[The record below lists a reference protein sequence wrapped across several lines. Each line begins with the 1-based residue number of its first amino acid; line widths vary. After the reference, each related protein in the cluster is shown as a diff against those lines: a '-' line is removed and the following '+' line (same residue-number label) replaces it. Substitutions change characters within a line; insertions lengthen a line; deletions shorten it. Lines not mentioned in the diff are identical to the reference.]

1 MRLSPRRDAS
11 PSRQHRRSQKV
22 QRSAG
27 PVAVRRTYSL
37 VAHLPTSLC
46 DPKVVREGVEF
57 HHAEP
62 LA

>member
-1 MRLSPRRDAS
+1 MRLPRGVMPPRRGS
-11 PSRQHRRSQKV
+11 IGESQKV